1 VYVSGRIGRT
11 RHKRHKRHK
20 SIRAGLHPQH

>member
-1 VYVSGRIGRT
+1 VYVSGPIGRT
-11 RHKRHKRHK
+11 RHKRHK

>member
-11 RHKRHKRHK
+11 RHKRHK